1 MKSVSRHE
9 ISQKHFLLENLE
21 KFKKYV
27 PIYLKTLETK
37 PEVIVGT
44 GLSELQK
51 ILATA
56 VAAEIE
62 ISKQLEYLQ
71 LMHQFSLMNFRV
83 GAGSDSF
90 EIEVL
95 GKAYHIAPHPKT
107 DFMSVDYWKLAFDFC
122 MITRDMDGLR
132 FLANVPE
139 ATFVKSNHGA
149 QEFDLAYFRLLSH
162 FFTGG
167 KHTGSLLIA
176 AMEAADKPQSN
187 SARDSF
193 VELVRYPEL
202 EMLEAFVKGDANSF
216 NEQLYGALLGHK
228 KYYGSKENAMAAQG
242 WIAEPPIALCAM
254 AVDAKQFHI
263 EVESDYL
270 PQWMVSGEGI
280 TK

>member
-1 MKSVSRHE
+1 ME
-9 ISQKHFLLENLE
+9 
-21 KFKKYV
+21 
-27 PIYLKTLETK
+27 
-37 PEVIVGT
+37 
-44 GLSELQK
+44 
-51 ILATA
+51 
-56 VAAEIE
+56 
-62 ISKQLEYLQ
+62 
-71 LMHQFSLMNFRV
+71 
-83 GAGSDSF
+83 
-90 EIEVL
+90 
-95 GKAYHIAPHPKT
+95 
-107 DFMSVDYWKLAFDFC
+107 
-122 MITRDMDGLR
+122 GLR

-139 ATFVKSNHGA
+139 ETFVKSNHGA

-176 AMEAADKPQSN
+176 AIEAADKPKSN

-202 EMLEAFVKGDANSF
+202 EMLEAFVTGDANSF
-216 NEQLYGALLGHK
+216 NEHLYGALLGHK

-242 WIAEPPIALCAM
+242 WIAEPLIAICAM